1 MSIWRANGR
10 GTDAEYHLFW
20 SFLTSSESGLTVSL
34 ITEAKLSHQDAIN
47 DLRNRREA
55 VHAGGGEARI
65 KAQHEKGKLTA
76 RERIEQFVDPG
87 SFVEHQTYIRG
98 RYEEFG
104 LGNKRNPGDGIV
116 TGSAK
121 VGGRQVWL
129 TVQDFTVLGGS
140 LGEMNARRIA
150 DAQAM
155 AMKTGSPFIQMN
167 DSGGARIQEGVLSL
181 EGYGEIFRNNV
192 LASGVIPQISVI
204 LGPCAGGAVYSP
216 AITDFVFMVDG
227 VSNMYITG
235 PEVIRAVT
243 GEQVLQE
250 DLGGAEPHCRKSG
263 VAHRRFPT
271 EQACFSFIAKLLSYL
286 PSNNRDVPPLA
297 ESTDD
302 PDRQTPELEE
312 IVPADDHQA
321 YDVRDVIGSLFD
333 RDSFLEIHAEFAPNI
348 VVGFAKLAGRTV
360 GIIANQPAQFAA
372 VLNIDAADKAA
383 RFVRFCDAF
392 NVPVVSLADV
402 PGFLPGVAQEHGG
415 IIRHGAKLLYA
426 IAEATVPKVALILR
440 KAYGGACIS
449 MASKALGYDRVLALP
464 IAQIAVMGAEGAANI
479 IFRKDIKAA
488 EDPEAMRR
496 QKIDEFKESVMTP
509 FVAAAYGYVDEV
521 IHPADGRVE
530 LIRSVEM
537 VARKRDQNPA
547 KKHGNIP
554 L

>member
-1 MSIWRANGR
+1 
-10 GTDAEYHLFW
+10 
-20 SFLTSSESGLTVSL
+20 
-34 ITEAKLSHQDAIN
+34 
-47 DLRNRREA
+47 
-55 VHAGGGEARI
+55 
-65 KAQHEKGKLTA
+65 
-76 RERIEQFVDPG
+76 
-87 SFVEHQTYIRG
+87 
-98 RYEEFG
+98 
-104 LGNKRNPGDGIV
+104 
-116 TGSAK
+116 
-121 VGGRQVWL
+121 
-129 TVQDFTVLGGS
+129 
-140 LGEMNARRIA
+140 
-150 DAQAM
+150 
-155 AMKTGSPFIQMN
+155 
-167 DSGGARIQEGVLSL
+167 
-181 EGYGEIFRNNV
+181 
-192 LASGVIPQISVI
+192 
-204 LGPCAGGAVYSP
+204 
-216 AITDFVFMVDG
+216 
-227 VSNMYITG
+227 
-235 PEVIRAVT
+235 
-243 GEQVLQE
+243 
-250 DLGGAEPHCRKSG
+250 
-263 VAHRRFPT
+263 
-271 EQACFSFIAKLLSYL
+271 
-286 PSNNRDVPPLA
+286 
-297 ESTDD
+297 D

-321 YDVRDVIGSLFD
+321 YDVKDVIGSLFD

-426 IAEATVPKVALILR
+426 VAEATVPKVALILR

-496 QKIDEFKESVMTP
+496 QKIDEFKQTVMTP

-521 IHPADGRVE
+521 IQPADGRTE